1 MPQKDTKLL
10 QDLVQKYAKLFMKMA
25 CNSGIAY
32 DDAEDIVM
40 EAIWAFYDSEH
51 YEKLD
56 ETSAKYMVARIVK
69 NKCIDYYRKNKN
81 DTEMVIDDGEEAMLR
96 VGANSSMEPEQQV
109 IEKENGRRIRD
120 AIENM
125 KPILRDTATMYFLE
139 DRTFSEISKALGVSE
154 AVCRK
159 RIQRARE
166 HLREELK
173 DLRK

>member
-25 CNSGIAY
+25 NNAGIPY
-32 DDAEDIVM
+32 DEAEDVVM
-40 EAIWAFYDSEH
+40 ESLWAFYNSEH

-56 ETSAKYMVARIVK
+56 ENSAKFMVMRIVK
-69 NKCIDYYRKNKN
+69 NRSIDYYRKNKKN
-81 DTEMVIDDGEEAMLR
+81 VEMIAEDGEEAMMRL
-96 VGANSSMEPEQQV
+96 GADSTLEPEQQV
-109 IEKENGRRIRD
+109 IAKEKGRRIRE

-139 DRTFSEISKALGVSE
+139 DRTFPEISKALGVSE

-173 DLRK
+173 DLKK

>member
-10 QDLVQKYAKLFMKMA
+10 QDLVRKYAKLFMKMA
-25 CNSGIAY
+25 SNAGIPY

-40 EAIWAFYDSEH
+40 ESLWAFYKSDY

-56 ETSAKYMVARIVK
+56 EDSAKFMVMRIVK
-69 NKCIDYYRKNKN
+69 NRSIDYYRKNKKN
-81 DTEMVIDDGEEAMLR
+81 VELIVEDGEEAMLR
-96 VGANSSMEPEQQV
+96 LGANSALEPEQQV
-109 IEKENGRRIRD
+109 IEKEKGRRIRE

-139 DRTFSEISKALGVSE
+139 DLTFSEISKILGVSE

-166 HLREELK
+166 YLREELK
-173 DLRK
+173 DLKK